1 LVNEHITIL
10 IVDDHVIL
18 RRTLYDWLTLTIR
31 PGQIIEAGCGEE
43 ALTQVSTIL
52 PHLVI
57 LDISLPD
64 MNGIQVTKQIKKLFS
79 DVLVVVL
86 STHEENVYK
95 EEAARAGADAYV
107 TKREMRNNLIPVL
120 KQLLNLDMRPNR

>member
-1 LVNEHITIL
+1 MLTGYPTIL
-10 IVDDHVIL
+10 VVDDHVIL
-18 RRTLYDWLTLTIR
+18 RRTLYDWLMLNIH
-31 PGQIIEAGCGEE
+31 PCQIIEAGCGEE
-43 ALTQVSTIL
+43 ALTQVSTIP

-57 LDISLPD
+57 MDISLPD
-64 MNGIQVTKQIKKLFS
+64 MDGIQVTKQIKKLFS